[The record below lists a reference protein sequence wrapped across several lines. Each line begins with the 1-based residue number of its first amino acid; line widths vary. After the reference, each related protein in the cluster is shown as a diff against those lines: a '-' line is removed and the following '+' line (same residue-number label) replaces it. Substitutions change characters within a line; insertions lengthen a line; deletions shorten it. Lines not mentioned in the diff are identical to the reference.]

1 MQREGAGH
9 AGRNRRN
16 ATVFALDSGGVISQA
31 HATARRPRAGITVA
45 QPCIEETYYGL
56 SFAFL
61 PKRTAEIKVAR
72 APVGL
77 LLVFPLLVFL
87 PMFSFSCST
96 FAFAVLF
103 CPARFLVAL
112 SFNVPRLCVPE
123 SSFLEGLRGGTAQLA
138 LSSTWHVVLGF
149 ALEARLRARTPAF
162 PIQLSER
169 STNASVA

>member
-96 FAFAVLF
+96 CAFAVLC
-103 CPARFLVAL
+103 CPARFLAAL
-112 SFNVPRLCVPE
+112 SFNCPRLCVPE
-123 SSFLEGLRGGTAQLA
+123 SSFERPRGNT
-138 LSSTWHVVLGF
+138 
-149 ALEARLRARTPAF
+149 RLPR
-162 PIQLSER
+162 
-169 STNASVA
+169 

>member
-1 MQREGAGH
+1 M
-9 AGRNRRN
+9 
-16 ATVFALDSGGVISQA
+16 VFALDSGGVISQA

-56 SFAFL
+56 SCAFL

-77 LLVFPLLVFL
+77 LLVFPLLVFPLLVFL

-149 ALEARLRARTPAF
+149 ALEARLRARTPDF